1 MKNKVFYIFISLI
14 CLSLKVFADAYVPDF
29 DTMQTY
35 KCEIKETIYNQDN
48 SISSEN
54 NIFRIF
60 KLDDENSKLYLQKE
74 PLSKV
79 SYYGLDKIEF
89 DMQSMTDDC
98 IIMSHTI
105 INRSSNEYS
114 SNSVITYDNPIFG
127 VRHSKSVG
135 TCKIIN

>member
-1 MKNKVFYIFISLI
+1 
-14 CLSLKVFADAYVPDF
+14 
-29 DTMQTY
+29 MQTY

-135 TCKIIN
+135 ICKIID